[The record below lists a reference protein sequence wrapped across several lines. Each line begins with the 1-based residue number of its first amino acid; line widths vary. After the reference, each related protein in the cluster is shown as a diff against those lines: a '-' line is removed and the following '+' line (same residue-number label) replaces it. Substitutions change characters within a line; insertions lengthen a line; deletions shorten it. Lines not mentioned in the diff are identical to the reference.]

1 MIIRKYIVDNINEAL
16 FRIKHELGTDAYIIS
31 QKMIRQP
38 GVKGFFSNKKLEV
51 TVGLV
56 DKDDNQEEVKKEFVA
71 KENQAMNNKESY
83 VSNHQ
88 TNEQVANT
96 YSQNNKSMSYYNKLF
111 EEKQKSFNLDED
123 SYNKN
128 NVSNWSMYSKVN
140 NENNLFNVENQNTYK
155 VFNNQDNINLNH
167 KSDTL
172 KSSNTLL
179 NTNNDILTHNTL
191 VNDNVNNNG
200 FANSN
205 NNVSNNGFINSNTSL
220 NHNHIGNNDENK
232 KYNENNILNMNSR
245 YTSKPDVVD
254 SSNKLYTSKEITNI
268 DIDDDIKK
276 ELKEIKTI
284 VRGIANDSNSMNYL
298 NKMLENLDICK
309 ELSEEIKMNC
319 KLTYEEIKDK
329 RFVKDYLRNIFSNII
344 HTYEDDI
351 SDKFIVIGPTGAGKT
366 TTVAKLAGMIS
377 LNSNKKIGLVSLD
390 TSTSR
395 NLEDLK
401 IYADVLKVPYKLVNN
416 LNDIRE
422 VFREMR
428 NCDVIL
434 VDTVGKSNK
443 NIVQI
448 NELNMLVQSMESDGV
463 SLVISAGMKQKDIDL
478 FMESFKGV
486 KFKNVI
492 VTKLDETNNF
502 GVFVNISYKTSLP
515 ISFITNGQDVPVDI
529 RRINKKEILDMILG
543 DKF

>member
-56 DKDDNQEEVKKEFVA
+56 DKQEEIEESKKHLVTSESNLSAQNVNSNL
-71 KENQAMNNKESY
+71 NQ
-83 VSNHQ
+83 VSNHR
-88 TNEQVANT
+88 TNQQVYNT

-111 EEKQKSFNLDED
+111 EEKQKTFNLDED
-123 SYNKN
+123 SYKKN
-128 NVSNWSMYSKVN
+128 NFNNWSMYSKVDN
-140 NENNLFNVENQNTYK
+140 DKNLYTNENENSYK
-155 VFNNQDNINLNH
+155 VFNNQNNSTTKNNDIFKINDNVANENKDMLNNDQVGSRDTFNLNEE
-167 KSDTL
+167 KI
-172 KSSNTLL
+172 SNGNDIYNLNNTTKNNYLNNME
-179 NTNNDILTHNTL
+179 NTNNNLESQAIM
-191 VNDNVNNNG
+191 VNNPIENVNK
-200 FANSN
+200 
-205 NNVSNNGFINSNTSL
+205 
-220 NHNHIGNNDENK
+220 NND
-232 KYNENNILNMNSR
+232 M
-245 YTSKPDVVD
+245 
-254 SSNKLYTSKEITNI
+254 
-268 DIDDDIKK
+268 DIRK

-284 VRGIANDSNSMNYL
+284 ISRIANENNSMNYL
-298 NKMLENLDICK
+298 NKILENLDICK
-309 ELSEEIKMNC
+309 ELCDEIKSNC

-344 HTYEDDI
+344 QTYEDDI
-351 SDKFIVIGPTGAGKT
+351 SDKFIVIGPTGSGKT

-416 LNDIRE
+416 LNDIKE
-422 VFREMR
+422 VFREMK

-443 NIVQI
+443 NIVQM

-463 SLVISAGMKQKDIDL
+463 SLVINAGMKQKDIDY

-492 VTKLDETNNF
+492 VTKLDETNNY
-502 GVFVNISYKTSLP
+502 GIFVNISYKTSLP
-515 ISFITNGQDVPVDI
+515 ISFITNGQDIPVDI

-543 DKF
+543 D